1 MLFILDC
8 LVFFVPICV
17 FRKHPPCVLV
27 FLWIMVRYPWR
38 QNPSVRLSLSV
49 SCVSPPLVP
58 IFGQFLFLSS
68 FVIISSQPCVF
79 SWLVPSP
86 VLLIILFAPSFPS
99 LYKSSVFPVSLS
111 SINVILVCT
120 CSPAISMFPNK
131 VFKRS
136 STPPRSWH
144 PRTSVTEYWTRK
156 YSDLCATSTRFCFP
170 PFFESFCF
178 LVLLPRQWT
187 SAGRGSSLL
196 AVRGESPPPSA
207 ARPAGC
213 LREIRHHSRPPQA
226 PDHSWLT

>member
-1 MLFILDC
+1 M
-8 LVFFVPICV
+8 
-17 FRKHPPCVLV
+17 
-27 FLWIMVRYPWR
+27 
-38 QNPSVRLSLSV
+38 
-49 SCVSPPLVP
+49 
-58 IFGQFLFLSS
+58 
-68 FVIISSQPCVF
+68 
-79 SWLVPSP
+79 
-86 VLLIILFAPSFPS
+86 LLIILFAPSFPS

-120 CSPAISMFPNK
+120 CSPAISLYLNK
-131 VFKRS
+131 VLNEL
-136 STPPRSWH
+136 PRLLVPGS

-170 PFFESFCF
+170 PVFESFCF